1 MSQCGAAAG
10 GRRRRRRAERGAAR
24 GGTRG
29 ASGARG
35 AARALLRLAAAGAPL
50 PPFMGPSVS
59 GAARWLAERAAR
71 AGGGGGVRDGGRREG
86 GCVWCVRGGG
96 VATSGAIEIS
106 RCQIDNVNDAL
117 TSTTTQSRF
126 LNCCLCLVIKAPLEE
141 TTRSSVFSVIF
152 FLGWCFF
159 VFFWLP
165 LFPPLGPAV
174 PYLGH
179 APVPTS
185 PYLLRAPLP
194 GPADFNHLIFFD
206 SCFPEKCIF
215 NDLPL
220 GLKAQQKHFDVHLK
234 LHLFSGAIDFN
245 NQPISPSFRPVRFL
259 KIGIFKG
266 VGLMLL
272 PLDNV

>member
-1 MSQCGAAAG
+1 MWCCGGRAAAPAAGGARSGAGRDARSERSARSGAGPAATG
-10 GRRRRRRAERGAAR
+10 GRRRPFTAIYGTICQRRRALIGRASRAR
-24 GGTRG
+24 
-29 ASGARG
+29 
-35 AARALLRLAAAGAPL
+35 
-50 PPFMGPSVS
+50 
-59 GAARWLAERAAR
+59 
-71 AGGGGGVRDGGRREG
+71 GGGGGVRDGGRREG